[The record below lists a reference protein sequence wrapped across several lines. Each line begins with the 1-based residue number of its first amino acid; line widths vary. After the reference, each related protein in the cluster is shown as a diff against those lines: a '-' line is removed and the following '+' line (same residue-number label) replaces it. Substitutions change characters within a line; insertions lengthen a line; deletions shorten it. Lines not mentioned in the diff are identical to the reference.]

1 MIDSD
6 DNELHRKIRDK
17 YARAATRV
25 RQGRAAAAAVAP
37 STLAASGDPIG
48 SNLYSLGQV
57 SELPTSAFQASLGCG
72 NPTELA
78 RLNPGEVVLDLG
90 SGGGIDVLLAA
101 KQVGLAGRVYGL
113 DMTEEMILLARENQ
127 RKAGATNV
135 EFLHGL
141 IEAIPL
147 PDESV
152 DVVISNAAVNLAP
165 DKDRVLH
172 EAFRVLRPGGRLAV
186 SDVVTKGEIA
196 PAVRQGVLVWLGC
209 VAGALSEDDYAAKL
223 ASAGFGEIAVLPT
236 RIYEIA
242 EEALAFLTS
251 AGIDAVAA
259 DIQQKFRSVFIR
271 AIKSPVAAIPSG
283 MVTGVPGRSGFPK

>member
-1 MIDSD
+1 MVDSD
-6 DNELHRKIRDK
+6 DSELHKKIRDK
-17 YARAATRV
+17 YARAATQV
-25 RQGRAAAAAVAP
+25 RQGRAAASGVAP

-48 SNLYSLGQV
+48 SNLYSLRQV
-57 SELPTSAFQASLGCG
+57 SELPPSAFQASLGCG
-72 NPTELA
+72 NPTALA

-90 SGGGIDVLLAA
+90 SGGGIDVLIAA
-101 KQVGLAGRVYGL
+101 KQVGSTGRVYGL

-127 RKAGATNV
+127 RQAGATNV
-135 EFLHGL
+135 EFLLGL

-165 DKDRVLH
+165 DKDRVLR

-186 SDVVTKGEIA
+186 SDVVTKGELA

-209 VAGALSEDDYAAKL
+209 IGGALSEDDYAAKL
-223 ASAGFGEIAVLPT
+223 AIAGFGEIAITPT
-236 RIYEIA
+236 RIYEIE
-242 EEALAFLTS
+242 EEARAFLTS

-271 AIKSPVAAIPSG
+271 AVKPPVAAIAAG
-283 MVTGVPGRSGFPK
+283 LVTGVSG